1 MICLR
6 FLLSTDPPRCAM
18 SDSDSDSDSGAAPR
32 PTAAASSAASAAAS
46 HPNSTLTDEQ
56 RAERKAGRAAAKA
69 AKKAARP
76 PPEVHLKNVPMLL
89 VKRAMQT
96 HTPPAV
102 ESISFIVICCVV
114 CSLVTCDGGKEAL
127 AKKEMLSWLQE
138 YADRVYPRE
147 SQSDVAAKGATSV
160 SGGLAAELAALQAE
174 SAASRASSSSSS
186 AAAAASLGVRF
197 KLVGDMAIFRGLFLI
212 AVLDP
217 AVPIVSMVEGM
228 LAELRATRVF
238 KTRYCVHLHPFMQ
251 TCYSEMDGLF
261 KMARSIVPAEFERI
275 AATQPADQR
284 KYCVDLVRRGHHNQ
298 MDRMAIIHEVAKLV
312 PVAADTPGGPFS
324 VDLKH
329 AHIVVLVE
337 ILGRTTGISVLTR
350 YNELCKMS
358 IRGIFE
364 QVTGTKQEDEA
375 KQAPPGEG
383 KNAIKRKML
392 QQQKEAQAAAAQ
404 ATGAEPTPSVVAT
417 AKDTP
422 AEQQASS
429 KKQRTTKNAGD
440 AS

>member
-1 MICLR
+1 MLVCAAPGSL
-6 FLLSTDPPRCAM
+6 FLLRVLC
-18 SDSDSDSDSGAAPR
+18 R
-32 PTAAASSAASAAAS
+32 
-46 HPNSTLTDEQ
+46 
-56 RAERKAGRAAAKA
+56 
-69 AKKAARP
+69 
-76 PPEVHLKNVPMLL
+76 
-89 VKRAMQT
+89 
-96 HTPPAV
+96 
-102 ESISFIVICCVV
+102 
-114 CSLVTCDGGKEAL
+114 LVTCDGGKEAL
-127 AKKEMLSWLQE
+127 AKKEMLSWMQE

-197 KLVGDMAIFRGLFLI
+197 KLVGDMVIFRGLFLI

-217 AVPIVSMVEGM
+217 ALPIVAMVEGM
-228 LAELRATRVF
+228 LAELRTTRVF

-261 KMARSIVPAEFERI
+261 KMARSIVPAEFDRI
-275 AATQPADQR
+275 ALTQPADQR
-284 KYCVDLVRRGHHNQ
+284 KYCVDLVRRGQHDQ
-298 MDRMAIIHEVAKLV
+298 MDRMAIIHEIAKLV

-329 AHIVVLVE
+329 ADVIVLVE

-358 IRGIFE
+358 IRNIFE
-364 QVTGTKQEDEA
+364 QVTGTKQEEET
-375 KQAPPGEG
+375 KQSAPGEG
-383 KNAIKRKML
+383 KNAQKRKMQ
-392 QQQKEAQAAAAQ
+392 QQQKEQADAAAA
-404 ATGAEPTPSVVAT
+404 AAANTSGESNGTNPAGAAA
-417 AKDTP
+417 AKDAPT
-422 AEQQASS
+422 EQQPNS
-429 KKQRTTKNAGD
+429 KKQRTKKHAGD